1 MAIDT
6 REKRENVPG
15 IGRPWMRAH
24 HTETIDEQWRISVG
38 LAYGGNALT
47 PGVGRIMS
55 SLAAHGGLAGHGG
68 IAGQGGGLAG

>member
-1 MAIDT
+1 MALDT

-47 PGVGRIMS
+47 PAVGGRIWNLVGPS
-55 SLAAHGGLAGHGG
+55 GLVGEGGG
-68 IAGQGGGLAG
+68 IIV